1 MLVPTE
7 FSDFKVPTFGTGTE
21 SSPFEIRSHFT
32 FAESKSALDNNSAS
46 QQAMMHDVLAV
57 TV

>member
-1 MLVPTE
+1 MFVPTE
-7 FSDFKVPTFGTGTE
+7 FSDFKVATFGTGTE

-32 FAESKSALDNNSAS
+32 FTESKLALDNNFACR
-46 QQAMMHDVLAV
+46 QAMMHDVLAV